1 MQSEDCYLLGFS
13 RFFPFPISHFPFRMS
28 QLIKTLIN
36 ICLLRLS
43 PGALPASGFLL
54 GLMAVVALISGVLHL
69 VIVYTLIEALMLVL
83 VDMLV
88 LIVIAAFALSMRGR
102 ISRLNQTLSA
112 MFGTGALLT
121 IIGIP
126 FIAGVPGKGDIATLF
141 QLLLTGLFVWQI
153 VVLGHIFRHAL
164 STGWFTGT
172 LGALAYIFISLS
184 VSYSI
189 IPPPNS

>member
-1 MQSEDCYLLGFS
+1 
-13 RFFPFPISHFPFRMS
+13 MS

-54 GLMAVVALISGVLHL
+54 GLMALVVLVSGVLQL
-69 VIVYTLIEALMLVL
+69 VFVYTLIEALMLEL
-83 VDMLV
+83 ADILV
-88 LIVIAAFALSMRGR
+88 LTAIVVFALSMRGR

-121 IIGIP
+121 IIGLP
-126 FIAGVPGKGDIATLF
+126 FIAGVLGKGEIATLF
-141 QLLLTGLFVWQI
+141 QLLLSGLFVWQI
-153 VVLGHIFRHAL
+153 VVLGHIFRHAM
-164 STGWFTGT
+164 STGWFTGI
-172 LGALAYIFISLS
+172 LGALTYVFISIS
-184 VSYSI
+184 VTYSI